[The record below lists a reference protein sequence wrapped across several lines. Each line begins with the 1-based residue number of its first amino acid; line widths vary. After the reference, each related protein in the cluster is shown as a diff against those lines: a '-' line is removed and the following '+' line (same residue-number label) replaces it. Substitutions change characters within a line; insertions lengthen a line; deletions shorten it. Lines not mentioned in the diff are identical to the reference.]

1 MATFETIF
9 GELVEVKI
17 ESAKIANFNYLVS
30 KYLNGYLVSQVPAK
44 DLSEA
49 NKKANK
55 IVKSYL

>member
-1 MATFETIF
+1 MSTFETIF

-17 ESAKIANFNYLVS
+17 ESANIANFNYLVS
-30 KYLNGYLVSQVPAK
+30 KYLNGYLISQVPVK

-49 NKKANK
+49 NKRANK